1 MSRRRIAFA
10 AKPPYCAWDA
20 NVAETLD
27 HASFVN
33 GGYHVDTLY
42 VGRFTGAS
50 LVPCGIDVK
59 GHIPVVNDLE
69 LGSIS

>member
-1 MSRRRIAFA
+1 MPVLCVQAVCAST
-10 AKPPYCAWDA
+10 KPLGTNCG
-20 NVAETLD
+20 E
-27 HASFVN
+27 VN